1 MAAVLTYK
9 GDFKKTRN
17 FLKQLQRR
25 SYLSDLD
32 RFGRQGVDALA
43 RATPKNTGET
53 AAGWRYE
60 IESDQNGVRIVWYNR
75 HVHEGANIV
84 LLLQYGHGT
93 RNGGYVEGIDYI
105 NPALKPVFDKIA
117 EQAWKE
123 VCGK

>member
-9 GDFKKTRN
+9 GDLKKTRN
-17 FLKQLQRR
+17 FLKQLKRR

-43 RATPKNTGET
+43 RATPKDTGET

-75 HVHEGANIV
+75 NVHEGANIA

-93 RNGGYVEGIDYI
+93 RNGEYVEGVDYI
-105 NPALKPVFDKIA
+105 NPALKPVFDRIA

>member
-43 RATPKNTGET
+43 RATPKDTGET
-53 AAGWRYE
+53 AASWRYE
-60 IESDQNGVRIVWYNR
+60 IVSDQNGVRIVWCNR
-75 HVHEGANIV
+75 HVHEGANIA

-105 NPALKPVFDKIA
+105 NPALKPVFDRIA